1 MIENTKNWFLQS
13 EISIKK
19 WHKIFIKKKKKKSQ
33 SATEVYYKVHQV
45 LQSVTE
51 FYYKVCKLLQSVT
64 DHYYKVHQV
73 LQSVTGCYYKVRDLS
88 RIFRNRKLRHF
99 NIKRSRTKFLIN
111 LFKTK
116 AKGKSVDNSLNVA
129 RCFVVLTWS
138 MIAFNIK
145 SFMIVV
151 AF

>member
-1 MIENTKNWFLQS
+1 MTHNIYQ
-13 EISIKK
+13 
-19 WHKIFIKKKKKKSQ
+19 KKKKNSQ

-51 FYYKVCKLLQSVT
+51 FYYKVRKLLQSVT
-64 DHYYKVHQV
+64 DRYYKVHQV

-99 NIKRSRTKFLIN
+99 NIKRSRKKFRIN

-116 AKGKSVDNSLNVA
+116 AKGKSVDNSLNIA
-129 RCFVVLTWS
+129 RCFFVFTWG